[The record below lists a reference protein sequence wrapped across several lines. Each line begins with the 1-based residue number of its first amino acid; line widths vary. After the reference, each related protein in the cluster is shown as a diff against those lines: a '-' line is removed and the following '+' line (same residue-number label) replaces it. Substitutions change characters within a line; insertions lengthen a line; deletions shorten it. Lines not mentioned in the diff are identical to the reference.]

1 MMRVQPNATPV
12 ARMEDMV
19 SNEHK
24 SQDERVAECI
34 THLSSF
40 AQEMGKTLDNES
52 AQPADVI
59 EEWSKGILRSSDK
72 LVSSIDEDNQVMAE
86 LRRLAKDVRKLV
98 SHPQHDTP
106 QARQELADRA
116 RTLVPAPAPSAP
128 RMG

>member
-1 MMRVQPNATPV
+1 M
-12 ARMEDMV
+12 
-19 SNEHK
+19 SNQNK

-40 AQEMGKTLDNES
+40 AQEMGRTLANGS
-52 AQPADVI
+52 AQPPGAI

-72 LVSSIDEDNQVMAE
+72 LVSTSDDDNQRLAT

-98 SHPQHDTP
+98 SHPQNDTP
-106 QARQELADRA
+106 QARQELAERA
-116 RTLVPAPAPSAP
+116 QQIAPASSAPSAP